1 MKGYFKPIFAL
12 VALALLVTGTVQA
25 DIEEKMI
32 IALKTDDFEM
42 TETDISSLA
51 VGESQTIETDSGQ
64 VIDLLRTTDGVEIYV
79 DGELLEMNFDNE
91 GLHEEGS
98 HGDHMIKKHVE
109 IICDNDE
116 ECDKNVF
123 VVTGDDTDIAS
134 FVTDDGENIVI
145 HKEIELSCA
154 SEEEGTS
161 CADKM
166 VWVSEGD
173 DIDLQELHEMH
184 MEGEDEGEG
193 HKVIVIKKHVVTE
206 D

>member
-1 MKGYFKPIFAL
+1 MKGYLKPIFAL
-12 VALALLVTGTVQA
+12 AALALLMTGTVQA
-25 DIEEKMI
+25 DSEEKMI

-79 DGELLEMNFDNE
+79 DGELLEMSFDSE

-98 HGDHMIKKHVE
+98 HGGHMIKKHVE
-109 IICDNDE
+109 IICDDDE

-123 VVTGDDTDIAS
+123 VMTGDDTDIAS
-134 FVTDDGENIVI
+134 FITDDGESIVI
-145 HKEIELSCA
+145 HREIELTCN

-166 VWVSEGD
+166 VWISESD

-193 HKVIVIKKHVVTE
+193 HKIIIIKKHVVTE